1 MDRPKVNRTDRAR
14 QCILQFSVILRILV
28 HMAPLPHRSGIE
40 PPDWPMHDPLTC
52 ACIALSQSCLSSSFS
67 FCFWLHL
74 FNFHPLSVSPSH
86 CLLSQSHTLH
96 LTLSL
101 PPFLFSS
108 SNPFYS
114 HLSTNFVS
122 TGPNRN
128 LTSFVNFSAAG
139 PDSRR
144 RILTPASFDSRSS
157 PPAKKKI
164 KAFLT
169 I

>member
-1 MDRPKVNRTDRAR
+1 MHYAQMSSPLIG
-14 QCILQFSVILRILV
+14 QCMAHSRVSVSRLV
-28 HMAPLPHRSGIE
+28 SPVCG
-40 PPDWPMHDPLTC
+40 
-52 ACIALSQSCLSSSFS
+52 
-67 FCFWLHL
+67 
-74 FNFHPLSVSPSH
+74 PLSLFVSGFTSSTSILSLSLSISLPSI
-86 CLLSQSHTLH
+86 SISHPPSPLH
-96 LTLSL
+96 LTSSL

-144 RILTPASFDSRSS
+144 RINAGFIRFSLLHLL
-157 PPAKKKI
+157 KKI
-164 KAFLT
+164 KASRS